1 MTKKIFIVSTLFFA
15 LTATYAQKAENL
27 CCQDI
32 RSHEKM
38 MTIDEAIS
46 RKATV
51 YALDLSLQ
59 HPKLTSAPEALAKL
73 TYLRCLNLSFN
84 RVSTFPPSF
93 KNLQNLTCLDLSGNH
108 HLQRLPDFFA
118 EMPNLKIIRMEDLNW
133 TSARRQ
139 EIEAR
144 FPNITFEW

>member
-1 MTKKIFIVSTLFFA
+1 MTKKIFIVCTFFFA
-15 LTATYAQKAENL
+15 LTAFAQKAENL
-27 CCQDI
+27 CCEDI
-32 RSHEKM
+32 RSHYKM
-38 MTIDEAIS
+38 ITIDEAIN
-46 RKATV
+46 REATA

-59 HPKLTSAPEALAKL
+59 HPKLTSAPEALAQL

-84 RVSTFPPSF
+84 RVSTFPANF
-93 KNLQNLTCLDLSGNH
+93 KELQNLTCLDLSGNH

-133 TSARRQ
+133 SATRRQ

-144 FPNITFEW
+144 FPNITFKW